1 MKTLVFAGRN
11 FRELL
16 RDPLSYIFCLGF
28 PVIMLTVMTIINK
41 SIPPEANMTIFSI
54 ENLSSGISVFGMT
67 FVMLFT
73 ALQIS
78 KDRCGAFLTRLYASP
93 MKPYEFIIGYTI
105 PIIIIAV
112 VQCFITYTASYIIS
126 LIIGNAI
133 SISGIFIS
141 SLVLIPSEIMFIGFG
156 LLFGSIFNDKSA
168 PALCSILI
176 SLSCILGGI
185 WLDVESLSGG
195 LKKICQVL
203 PFWHAVRTGRMS
215 LNNTYDRFGESM
227 LIVCIYAV
235 VIYLVSITVF
245 RIKMKND
252 QK

>member
-105 PIIIIAV
+105 PIMIIA
-112 VQCFITYTASYIIS
+112 
-126 LIIGNAI
+126 
-133 SISGIFIS
+133 
-141 SLVLIPSEIMFIGFG
+141 
-156 LLFGSIFNDKSA
+156 
-168 PALCSILI
+168 ILI
-176 SLSCILGGI
+176 M
-185 WLDVESLSGG
+185 G
-195 LKKICQVL
+195 LK
-203 PFWHAVRTGRMS
+203 
-215 LNNTYDRFGESM
+215 
-227 LIVCIYAV
+227 
-235 VIYLVSITVF
+235 
-245 RIKMKND
+245 
-252 QK
+252 